1 MKKFISAALCAT
13 LMFSA
18 FASTACSDKDNK
30 KKEPKDDI
38 YYSAVFIDAEKV
50 FNEFQQT
57 SDIPRNPDGA
67 SQRLRFNS
75 FTNITDDG
83 IATFLTKYSSSA
95 DILVPFLT
103 IDGEYLVK
111 LNYDASC
118 LVKYDYNTETMDYVR
133 LRVRN
138 PDYGKEYWLPE
149 FEEMTEEEIADYK
162 VQTAEFQPCKAEFYD
177 ASATEMEFLGTLDDG
192 SYVFRE
198 VEPLFDADGK
208 TLKQCR
214 MIGTRTVLDSD
225 LLDAELEAYNK
236 YIDERPDNDNYI
248 TVYDKDGI
256 RTSATLICDVDNVVG
271 RSQNLGG
278 GFRNGADFIN
288 GIVYVSDYDSSG
300 GSSLKEEI
308 RVLAMTPTGE
318 LIGAVDLLDA
328 CEEYGKGKL
337 MFSRIIP
344 YHGDKACVIFVTL
357 ASERVGYLFDDM
369 AGGGKA
375 EGISL
380 DGSIGGSILRIDEN
394 ETYYESM
401 YGVYRE
407 GADGVPHEVF
417 NLTDIDIGSSL
428 FGVNMAFETVDRIY
442 MIYTDEATMVPY
454 FVKVDRSETPV
465 HTDKTIL
472 CVAYEEAKNPKARP
486 HATTNILDVVSR
498 FNRESQTTRV
508 KLVPYVTDDTS
519 TANEKLYRDVI
530 SGNMPDMIFFGGTI
544 TVDPFLKSKSLID
557 LYGLMDKDEKFTRG
571 AFFASV
577 LKPFEKNGKLP
588 SLVLNLRYET
598 IAAAADLIGPDTSMT
613 VENFVKI
620 VNSRK
625 DGQYVIKFDKSDAPQ
640 YDLFKLILPYVV
652 DEYVDSDKKK
662 CDFNESFKALVEAC
676 KDAPVKVV
684 GGSLAPEYYLE
695 GDVIFTEL
703 EIETPDDFTVA
714 RFSRFAG
721 NEMTLCGAPRSDKAK
736 NGTAMFADLSVA
748 LTKECADTALA
759 WDFVKFYL
767 ESESARWDGFV
778 ESPQIMYMSNG
789 IVPTW
794 ETAERIFSV
803 MRGCVDYSKLEPIT
817 LANGDEGVLRDSL
830 TLTTLDFDLEKISAE
845 VDLNDVKALDAY
857 IDKLL
862 KTMTNANIELANTL
876 KWYSSRRYERG
887 YYPILFTKEDEALF
901 RDLFENCTAVWSKN
915 DAVKGIIL
923 EEVSAYFAGTRNL
936 EDTLKYINDRVKTKL
951 TE

>member
-38 YYSAVFIDAEKV
+38 YYSAVFIDADKV
-50 FNEFQQT
+50 FHQLQQT
-57 SDIPRNPDGA
+57 SDFPRNPNEPL
-67 SQRLRFNS
+67 QNS
-75 FTNITDDG
+75 RINSSTNITDDG
-83 IATFLTKYSSSA
+83 IATFLTQYSSSA
-95 DILVPFLT
+95 DLLAPFLT
-103 IDGEYLVK
+103 KDGEYLVK
-111 LNYDASC
+111 LNYDARC

-138 PDYGKEYWLPE
+138 PDYGKNYWLPE
-149 FEEMTEEEIADYK
+149 FEEMTAEEIADYK
-162 VQTAEFQPCKAEFYD
+162 AQTADFQPGKAEFYD

-192 SYVFRE
+192 SYVFLE
-198 VEPLFDADGK
+198 IEPRFDADGK
-208 TLKQCR
+208 MR
-214 MIGTRTVLDSD
+214 MLRGKKMLFFNLDKN
-225 LLDAELEAYNK
+225 LHDAELDAYNK

-278 GFRNGADFIN
+278 FFRNDADFIN
-288 GIVYVSDYDSSG
+288 GIVYVSAHDLSG

-328 CEEYGKGKL
+328 CEEYAKGKM

-344 YHGDKACVIFVTL
+344 YHGDKACVVFFTL

-380 DGSIGGSILRIDEN
+380 DGSIGGSILRVDEN

-428 FGVNMAFETVDRIY
+428 FGVNMAFETIDRIY
-442 MIYTDEATMVPY
+442 MIYTDQGTMIPY
-454 FVKVDRSETPV
+454 FVRVDRSETPV

-508 KLVPYVTDDTS
+508 KLVPYVTDELS

-530 SGNMPDMIFFGGTI
+530 SGNTPDMIFFGGTI

-557 LYGLMDKDEKFTRG
+557 LYKLMDKDEKFTRG
-571 AFFASV
+571 AFFGSV
-577 LKPFEKNGKLP
+577 LKPFENNGKLP

-598 IAAAADLIGPDTSMT
+598 IAAAADLIGPDTSMS

-620 VNSRK
+620 VNSRQN
-625 DGQYVIKFDKSDAPQ
+625 GQYVIKFDKSDAPQ
-640 YDLFKLILPYVV
+640 YDLFKLILPYIL
-652 DEYVDSDKKK
+652 DEYVDSGKKK
-662 CDFNESFKALVEAC
+662 CDFDKSFKALLEAC

-684 GGSLAPEYYLE
+684 GGNLAPEYYLE
-695 GDVIFTEL
+695 GDVIFTDI
-703 EIETPDDFTVA
+703 EIETPSDFVTK

-721 NEMTLCGAPRSDKAK
+721 NEMTMCGAPRSDKAK

-759 WDFVKFYL
+759 WDFVKYYL
-767 ESESARWDGFV
+767 ESESARWDEFV
-778 ESPQIMYMSNG
+778 ESPQMMDMSNG

-803 MRGCVDYSKLEPIT
+803 MRGCVDYSKLEPTT
-817 LANGDEGVLRDSL
+817 LANGDEGVIRDRFDV
-830 TLTTLDFDLEKISAE
+830 TTLDFDIEKISAE
-845 VDLNDVKALDAY
+845 VDLNDVNALDAY
-857 IDKLL
+857 IAKLEKNITNIDL
-862 KTMTNANIELANTL
+862 TNALRL
-876 KWYSSRRYERG
+876 YRSRRYERG
-887 YYPILFTKEDEALF
+887 YYPILFTEEDEAVF
-901 RDLFENCTAVWSKN
+901 RDLFENCTVVWSKN

-923 EEVSAYFAGTRNL
+923 EEVSAYFAGTRSL
-936 EDTLKYINDRVKTKL
+936 DDTLKYINDRVKTKL